1 MKPSLSQRSASGQ
14 SSAVGGYRLTE
25 AQEGLWYAQRL
36 DPANP
41 LFNTGHYAELR
52 GPLDR
57 DAFRAAAD
65 RMLSEADALR
75 LRINE
80 GLAGPWQ
87 APAPDRRLRLEI
99 IDLAGRD
106 DPHAEALA
114 SIADDIGTA
123 TDPAAAPLATEKL
136 FVLGPRH
143 HLWYRRVHHLAIDG
157 YGMALLNARVAELY
171 NACRTGHAAG
181 PAFPPID
188 AVFAEDMAYREGD
201 RRREDGAYWQTYLAN
216 LPDIGGMVPGRAV
229 SAHRFDRATRM
240 LDARLLQ
247 SLQLRAREWNL
258 PWPDLLTALT
268 AAYCRRFAG
277 GPEIVVGVPHMGR
290 LGSAAARVPAMVMN
304 VLPLRLSASETMP
317 MEDFVTAVSK
327 TLAASRRHGRYRSEQ
342 MRRDLGLLGGHRRL
356 YGPLVNVLPFDVPPR
371 LEGIEVNT
379 ETLSTGPVDDV
390 TITFR
395 GDGRTALA
403 LEVDT
408 NPDLYAPRDGAAQA
422 ARLAGFIE
430 RALTAST
437 LDEVPMATT
446 DEARHYTETVNRT
459 AHKVPDSTLAGLLEE
474 GLRRTPHAPAVSFGA
489 RTWTYSELERRTRAL
504 ALQLQARGISRDDI
518 VAIALPRSP
527 ELVVALLAV
536 IRAGAA
542 YLPLD
547 PEHPPERIARILASA
562 RPRLLLAASEDV
574 LPGSPPAL
582 PPRVWHAEPSAHD
595 LPNAAAP
602 GDLAYVIYTSG
613 STGEPKGVM
622 IEHRAIVNRLEWMRR
637 HYGFS
642 GEDRILQKTPA
653 TFDVSVW
660 EFFLPFIS
668 GGSLVVAPSGAHRDP
683 RAIAALVRRHGVTT
697 MHFVPSMLAAF
708 LDAPEAHGLH
718 LRRVFSSGEELPAD
732 LCARFHDH
740 VEAELHNLY
749 GPTEAAVDISYW
761 PVRAGARDRPVPIGF
776 PVWNS
781 RLYILD
787 ERDRPVPPG
796 MVGHLHLAGVQLA
809 RGYLGRPDL
818 TAERFVPDPFRPG
831 EQMYRTGDL
840 ARWRDDGAV
849 VFLGRSDSQVK
860 IRGLRIELGE
870 IEAAA
875 MASGLVGAAA
885 IVMRE
890 DRAGQKRLVAY
901 VVPGPHYDE
910 DGLRAYM
917 QGVLPDYMLPAALV
931 TLDALPIGAN
941 GKLDRSALP
950 KPRFAETAGRP
961 ATTRTERALAD
972 LYAEL
977 LGLAE
982 PPSAHGDF
990 FNLGGD
996 SLLAVTLMLRIEEMF
1011 GVDPGLGTLFERPD
1025 IAGLAQRIDA
1035 DASVSDDGL
1044 QPLLRLGSGNENLA
1058 PLFVVHPVGGIAWC
1072 YRHLARALSP
1082 RRAVYGLQAPAL
1094 TPGIAVPDTLEALA
1108 AGYVERL
1115 LAVSPRGP
1123 HHIAGW
1129 SVGGIIA
1136 QAMAVRLSELGEEVG
1151 VVALLD
1157 SYPSDCWRVEREP
1170 TPTEA
1175 LRALLA
1181 VAGHVPEDYP
1191 DLVTREQIVGFL
1203 KAGSSPLGALPD
1215 DALDGVI
1222 RVVLD
1227 VNRLVR
1233 GHYHRRFEG
1242 ILTHFRA
1249 ALDHGESGL
1258 TPALWQPYARTVE
1271 LIDLPFLHPQM
1282 AGPAASEMVASALNE
1297 RLAHRSFSR

>member
-1 MKPSLSQRSASGQ
+1 MKAALRQPGLSGAPSLSDRHK
-14 SSAVGGYRLTE
+14 LTE

-65 RMLSEADALR
+65 QMLSEAEALH
-75 LRINE
+75 LKM
-80 GLAGPWQ
+80 GQGSDGPYQ
-87 APAPDRRLRLEI
+87 MLDPARRPRLEVV
-99 IDLAGRD
+99 DFSDQD
-106 DPHAEALA
+106 DPRAAALA
-114 SIADDIGTA
+114 SIKADIGTA
-123 TDPAAAPLATEKL
+123 ADPASGPLASEKL
-136 FVLGPRH
+136 FVLATGH

-171 NACRTGHAAG
+171 NARRTGRAAG
-181 PAFPPID
+181 PAFPSLA
-188 AVFAEDMAYREGD
+188 AVLAEDAAYRASD
-201 RRREDGAYWQTYLAN
+201 QRRSDAAYWHAALAD
-216 LPDIGGMVPGRAV
+216 LPEVTGLAPGRAL
-229 SAHRFDRATRM
+229 SAHGFDRAVM
-240 LDARLLQ
+240 GLDAPVLENLQ
-247 SLQLRAREWNL
+247 ARARAWNL

-290 LGSAAARVPAMVMN
+290 LGSASARVPAMVMN
-304 VLPLRLSASETMP
+304 VLPLRLAASETLP
-317 MEDFVTAVSK
+317 LADFVTAVAK
-327 TLAASRRHGRYRSEQ
+327 TLVASRRHGRYRSEQ
-342 MRRDLGLLGGHRRL
+342 MRRDLGLLGGYRRL
-356 YGPLVNVLPFDVPPR
+356 YGPLINVLPFDVPP
-371 LEGIEVNT
+371 LLDGIAVT
-379 ETLSTGPVDDV
+379 METLSTGPVDDI

-403 LEVDT
+403 LELDT
-408 NPDLYAPRDGAAQA
+408 NPGLYAPREGVAQA
-422 ARLAGFIE
+422 ARLAEFIS

-437 LDEVPMATT
+437 LEDVPMATAE
-446 DEARHYTETVNRT
+446 EARRYTETVNST
-459 AHKVPDSTLAGLLEE
+459 VHPVPDTTLAALLDA
-474 GLRRTPHAPAVSFGA
+474 GLRRTPHAPALIFGG
-489 RTWTYSELERRTRAL
+489 RTWTYADLERRTRAL
-504 ALQLQARGISRDDI
+504 ALQIQAQGIGPDAI

-527 ELVVALLAV
+527 ELVIALLAV

-547 PEHPPERIARILASA
+547 LDHPPERIARILASA
-562 RPRLLLAASEDV
+562 QPRLILAASEDA
-574 LPGSPPAL
+574 LPGSL
-582 PPRVWHAEPSAHD
+582 PVLAPGAWHDEPMASE
-595 LPNAAAP
+595 LPSPAAP
-602 GDLAYVIYTSG
+602 GDLTYVIYTSG

-622 IEHRAIVNRLEWMRR
+622 IEHRAIVNRLEWMRQ

-642 GEDRILQKTPA
+642 AEDRILQKTPA

-668 GGSLVVAPSGAHRDP
+668 GGALVVAPPGAHRDP
-683 RAIAALVRRHGVTT
+683 KAIAALVRDNGVTT
-697 MHFVPSMLAAF
+697 IHFVPSMLSVF
-708 LDAPEAHGLH
+708 LDAPDAHGLR
-718 LRRVFSSGEELPAD
+718 LRRVFCSGEELPAD
-732 LCARFHDH
+732 LGARFHAH

-761 PVRAGARDRPVPIGF
+761 PVRAEAGDRPIPIGF

-781 RLYILD
+781 RLYVLD
-787 ERDRPVPPG
+787 DHDRPVPPG

-831 EQMYRTGDL
+831 ERMYRTGDL
-840 ARWRDDGAV
+840 ARWREDGAV
-849 VFLGRSDSQVK
+849 VFLGRSDNQVK

-890 DRAGQKRLVAY
+890 DRAGQKRLIAY
-901 VVPGPHYDE
+901 VVPGPHYVE

-931 TLDALPIGAN
+931 TLDALPVSAN

-950 KPRFAETAGRP
+950 LPRFAETAGRP
-961 ATTRTERALAD
+961 PATPTERALAT

-977 LGLAE
+977 LGLPE
-982 PPSAHGDF
+982 PPSAEGDF

-996 SLLAVTLMLRIEEMF
+996 SLLAVTLMLRIEEMW
-1011 GVDPGLGTLFERPD
+1011 GADPGLGALFERPD

-1035 DASVSDDGL
+1035 NAPVSDNGL
-1044 QPLLRLGSGNENLA
+1044 QPLLRLGSGRDTLA

-1072 YRHLARALSP
+1072 YRHLAGMLSP

-1094 TPGIAVPDTLEALA
+1094 TPGTALPDSLEALA
-1108 AGYVERL
+1108 AGYVDRL
-1115 LAVSPRGP
+1115 LSVSPRGP

-1136 QAMAVRLSELGEEVG
+1136 QAMAVRLRELGEEVG

-1157 SYPSDCWRVEREP
+1157 SYPSDCWRVEAEP

-1181 VAGHVPEDYP
+1181 VAGHVPEEHP
-1191 DLVTREQIVGFL
+1191 DLVTREQIVSFL
-1203 KAGSSPLGALPD
+1203 KAGNSPLGALPG

-1233 GHYHRRFEG
+1233 GHYHRRYDG
-1242 ILTHFRA
+1242 PLTHFRA
-1249 ALDHGESGL
+1249 ALDHRESGL
-1258 TPALWQPYARTVE
+1258 LPTLWRPYARSIDTV
-1271 LIDLPFLHPQM
+1271 DLPFLHPQM
-1282 AGPAASEMVASALNE
+1282 VVPAASAMIARELDARMATGSF
-1297 RLAHRSFSR
+1297 LA